1 MKKIIVT
8 VAVCL
13 VVLLTASLLTGF
25 WTKGP
30 GDKTIK
36 VGFIYSEDES
46 TPYTANFVRAQHAL
60 EEEFGDKVEILARS
74 NVLNRDSPAKI
85 TRGNSLRNS
94 T

>member
-36 VGFIYSEDES
+36 VGFVYSED
-46 TPYTANFVRAQHAL
+46 
-60 EEEFGDKVEILARS
+60 
-74 NVLNRDSPAKI
+74 
-85 TRGNSLRNS
+85 
-94 T
+94 